1 MITIAHRLL
10 TIADCDK
17 VMVMEKGL
25 VEEVGHP
32 YTLYQQQ
39 GLFYE
44 LVSYT
49 GEGAGEIVELARH
62 SYEELVELDRN

>member
-1 MITIAHRLL
+1 
-10 TIADCDK
+10 
-17 VMVMEKGL
+17 MVMEKGL